1 MTYLEQFIYSQE
13 LEPTD
18 ISALRNNRV
27 VIEKYYLWRKELDS
41 WISLR
46 GCNYD
51 DMVEELVEVK
61 TENGEIFKA
70 YPTFYNFK
78 IVSQKVVSCDSY
90 WDGGFLFEDYKYGT
104 VTHYR
109 KIK

>member
-13 LEPTD
+13 LEPTE
-18 ISALRNNRV
+18 ISALRSNRI
-27 VIEKYYLWRKELDS
+27 VIEKYYLWRKELEN
-41 WISLR
+41 WIPLK

-51 DMVEELVEVK
+51 DMIEELVEIK
-61 TENGEIFKA
+61 AENGEIFKA

-78 IVSQKVVSCDSY
+78 LINDKVVSCNSY
-90 WDGGFLFEDYKYGT
+90 WNGEFLHGEIKKSNI
-104 VTHYR
+104 THYR